1 VKVERMIEGL
11 PGLIAIGGVATVGF
25 LMIRAFN
32 GRRGTKGSHDYA
44 SGGPAAVDGPGWF
57 GGLFG
62 SSDHSSSPSDSNSG
76 GGDSGAGGGD
86 GGGGGGGD

>member
-1 VKVERMIEGL
+1 MIEGL

-25 LMIRAFN
+25 LMARAFN
-32 GRRGTKGSHDYA
+32 GGRGTKGSHDSY

-62 SSDHSSSPSDSNSG
+62 SSDHSSSSSDSNSG
-76 GGDSGAGGGD
+76 GSDSGGGGD